1 MKTIKMTWLT
11 CIALSMISCQTY
23 YYRMVTKIERDG
35 GVQRDIYTN
44 DCPTEETFLFDTEGW
59 ECVRL
64 DSNTVHDFFG
74 HADHNE
80 KAGKK
85 KLYTKV
91 SKRANSIDQFSKEI
105 RTDKNKKFLAA
116 PEESL
121 KKQFRWFYTHHT
133 FHCVYKKFDHPIPVP
148 IDNYFTKEEQR
159 FITQGDMS
167 AYKGLNG
174 LEISA
179 IFEDIEPTLSQWFAH
194 NWFEI
199 VIGFFQTLEHG
210 YDRLEAD
217 KEKIFA
223 TYLKGGDLDFML
235 GDTILNALNNFYNTT
250 RFYELA
256 EANAEFFEKE
266 GDYYESIFQLL
277 NYIIVSYELVIPGKL
292 LTTNA
297 HVINAD
303 TLAWKVNG
311 IRMLTDD
318 YTLTATYRTSNRWAF
333 ALTGIIL
340 LTAIV
345 SISLIIRQRR
355 VMP

>member
-1 MKTIKMTWLT
+1 MKTIKITWLA

-23 YYRMVTKIERDG
+23 YYRMVTKIDRDG
-35 GVQRDIYTN
+35 KVQRDIYT
-44 DCPTEETFLFDTEGW
+44 DDDPSDETFLFDTEGW

-64 DSNTVHDFFG
+64 DSSMVHNFFG
-74 HADHNE
+74 HANYIE
-80 KAGKK
+80 GTGEIT
-85 KLYTKV
+85 LYTKV
-91 SKRANSIDQFSKEI
+91 SKQANSIDQFSKEI
-105 RTDKNKKFLAA
+105 RTEKNKKFLAA

-121 KKQFRWFYTHHT
+121 QKEFRWFYTHHT
-133 FHCVYKKFDHPIPVP
+133 LTCVYKKFDHPIPVP

-167 AYKGLNG
+167 AYKGFNG

-179 IFEDIEPTLSQWFAH
+179 IFESIEPTLSQWFAH

-199 VIGFFQTLEHG
+199 VIGLLQTLEQD

-217 KEKIFA
+217 KEVIFT
-223 TYLKGGDLDFML
+223 TYLREGDLDFML
-235 GDTILNALNNFYNTT
+235 GDTIFNALNNFYNTT

-256 EANAEFFEKE
+256 VANAELFEKE
-266 GDYYESIFQLL
+266 RDYYESIFKLL
-277 NYIIVSYELVIPGKL
+277 HYIIISYELVIPGKL

-318 YTLTATYRTSNRWAF
+318 YLLTATYRTTNRWAF

-340 LTAIV
+340 LTAIG
-345 SISLIIRQRR
+345 SIFLLIRQRR
-355 VMP
+355 VIP